1 MKVADLDDAV
11 YHTALRFS
19 GDDHVLDRID
29 QTGIKEETV
38 KCSGKSVTFHHA
50 WRNQPS
56 NHVVRPLTSPAAVVC
71 SAE

>member
-1 MKVADLDDAV
+1 MIVLHDPPVKVADLDDAV

-38 KCSGKSVTFHHA
+38 KGGKSVTFHHA
-50 WRNQPS
+50 
-56 NHVVRPLTSPAAVVC
+56 
-71 SAE
+71 